1 MRALLGIILLIVTAT
16 AQSRSPSMPKAEGSD
31 PTIKY
36 DTATEVRLFGT
47 VEEVRERNSP
57 AALKGI
63 HLVLDVDG
71 RRYQIY
77 VCPSAFLKFFDI
89 TLQRGDSL
97 VITGSKVKVEGSDL
111 VLARQ
116 MRKRND
122 VLELRDSKGN
132 PYWEDERL
140 RRTLTW
146 NPAAPGH
153 APNCW
158 NRPAKSA

>member
-1 MRALLGIILLIVTAT
+1 MRALLGFVLMMATAT
-16 AQSRSPSMPKAEGSD
+16 AQSRNPSTPKAEGSD
-31 PTIKY
+31 PTVKY

-47 VEEVRERNSP
+47 VEEVREKSSP

-63 HLVLDVDG
+63 HIVLDVDE

-77 VCPSAFLKFFDI
+77 LCPSSFLKFFDI

-97 VITGSKVKVEGSDL
+97 VITGSRVKVEGADF

-146 NPAAPGH
+146 NRTAPGQ
-153 APNCW
+153 APNCC
-158 NRPAKSA
+158 NKPAKSA